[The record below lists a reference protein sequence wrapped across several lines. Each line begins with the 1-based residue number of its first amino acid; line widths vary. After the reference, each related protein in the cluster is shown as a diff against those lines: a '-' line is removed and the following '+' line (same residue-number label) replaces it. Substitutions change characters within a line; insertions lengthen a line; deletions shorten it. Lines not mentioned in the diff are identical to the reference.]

1 MISEKV
7 YFGVGSRVAMR
18 LFRKDKIH
26 LADSQADTQVIAN
39 PPFKIDSFL

>member
-1 MISEKV
+1 MIIEKV

-26 LADSQADTQVIAN
+26 LADFLADTQVIAN
-39 PPFKIDSFL
+39 PPFKIASFL

>member
-1 MISEKV
+1 MIIEKV

-26 LADSQADTQVIAN
+26 LADFLADTQVIDN